1 MPPVRPVS
9 RRKRS
14 EIANARYSLF
24 HISGNTFTFDA
35 PVPYLYIYDIQFF
48 LLLER
53 RKSIILAL
61 ITHLHMHYS
70 SLLSSSSSPPYTVS
84 ILPTNQFHSI
94 RQFHSLHSIVIII
107 SLDET
112 NICDTDHSLT
122 HSLTHSTEPPWY
134 HRSYRSPTQSN
145 SFLIQV
151 SASICKYLLRADEER
166 EGEGR
171 RVAQRAR
178 ERERD

>member
-1 MPPVRPVS
+1 MPMHDTLSFISLGIRS
-9 RRKRS
+9 RS
-14 EIANARYSLF
+14 MHLY
-24 HISGNTFTFDA
+24 HTY
-35 PVPYLYIYDIQFF
+35 VYIYDIQFF

-94 RQFHSLHSIVIII
+94 RQFHSLHSIVIIL

-122 HSLTHSTEPPWY
+122 HSLTHSL
-134 HRSYRSPTQSN
+134 HRTTMVPSILSISNTVQFIQSIIPN
-145 SFLIQV
+145 T
-151 SASICKYLLRADEER
+151 
-166 EGEGR
+166 
-171 RVAQRAR
+171 
-178 ERERD
+178 